1 MCAVSLSHVV
11 RTTLPQ
17 FVCSLAA
24 QKLTP
29 RASPAQFAF
38 KRLAPQ
44 SGLLS
49 EDLRIMAEHLGGA
62 ALEAYEA
69 AMRRVESEG
78 AFNPLEEALS
88 PADDAQARL
97 PALLWN
103 GKGGPPRL

>member
-1 MCAVSLSHVV
+1 MRRLPLARRENHPPSTRLLFGCA
-11 RTTLPQ
+11 
-17 FVCSLAA
+17 
-24 QKLTP
+24 KLTFI
-29 RASPAQFAF
+29 ASPAQFAF

-88 PADDAQARL
+88 PADHAQAAQARL
-97 PALLWN
+97 
-103 GKGGPPRL
+103 

>member
-17 FVCSLAA
+17 FVVCCPRCANWRWRFGCA
-24 QKLTP
+24 KLTH

-69 AMRRVESEG
+69 AMWRVESEG

-88 PADDAQARL
+88 PADDAQAR
-97 PALLWN
+97 
-103 GKGGPPRL
+103 PRI

>member
-17 FVCSLAA
+17 SVRVGKLALA
-24 QKLTP
+24 VWLRKLTR

-38 KRLAPQ
+38 TRLAPQ

-88 PADDAQARL
+88 LADDGQARL
-97 PALLWN
+97 
-103 GKGGPPRL
+103 